1 MEQIKRF
8 CLTLDL
14 REDPDLVSEYIHWHT
29 RENIWPEIPAGIK
42 AAGILNMEIYRLE
55 TRLFM
60 IIEAG
65 PAFDFARDMERL
77 ASFPRQQE
85 WEAFVS
91 RFQKSLP
98 GETSSEK
105 WKLMDQIFAL

>member
-1 MEQIKRF
+1 MNPSQRF

-14 REDPDLVSEYIHWHT
+14 HEDPRLIAEYQYWH
-29 RENIWPEIPAGIK
+29 RPEHIWPEIPAGIK

-55 TRLFM
+55 NRLFM

-65 PAFDFARDMERL
+65 PDFDFDRDMKKL
-77 ASFPRQQE
+77 SGLPRQQE

-91 RFQKSLP
+91 RFQQAQP
-98 GETSSEK
+98 GETSAGK
-105 WKLMDQIFAL
+105 WKMMEKIFEL